1 MASRWHMWTN
11 NGSQG
16 EKETPVGN
24 QKPLK
29 PQVFWVGCDPLGRI
43 FCSLCD
49 HAVSLTGLKS
59 VSAVNPERT

>member
-29 PQVFWVGCDPLGRI
+29 PQVFWVGCDPWAGS
-43 FCSLCD
+43 FVLCAITQY
-49 HAVSLTGLKS
+49 H
-59 VSAVNPERT
+59 